1 MNNSFDNIESGN
13 GLLTKGSPQIIAFF
27 TALDRMLDGL
37 EGMTKECR
45 PVLNGERYLTDK
57 EVSEWL
63 KVSRRTLQEWRYN
76 GIIGYVQIGSKI
88 LFRQSDIQ
96 KLLEEHLRTALE

>member
-1 MNNSFDNIESGN
+1 MNNGFDNVESGN

-27 TALDRMLDGL
+27 AALDRMLDGL
-37 EGMTKECR
+37 ESMAKECR

-57 EVSEWL
+57 EVAEWL

>member
-1 MNNSFDNIESGN
+1 MNSNYRGFESNS
-13 GLLTKGSPQIIAFF
+13 GLLTKGSPQIVAFF
-27 TALDRMLDGL
+27 AALDRMLDGL
-37 EGMTKECR
+37 ERMAKECK

-96 KLLEEHLRTALE
+96 KLLEKHLREALE

>member
-1 MNNSFDNIESGN
+1 MESGK

-27 TALDRMLDGL
+27 AALDRMLDGL
-37 EGMTKECR
+37 ENMAKECR
-45 PVLNGERYLTDK
+45 PVLNGECYLTDK